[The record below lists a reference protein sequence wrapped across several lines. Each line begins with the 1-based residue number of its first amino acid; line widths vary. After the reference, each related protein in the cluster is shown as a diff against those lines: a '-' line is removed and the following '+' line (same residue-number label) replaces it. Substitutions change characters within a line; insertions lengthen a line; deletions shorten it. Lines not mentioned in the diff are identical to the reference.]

1 MVVPLSGGALTGPAP
16 FVFGKLPTHGDFVQR
31 GLAGPVRSAWDDW
44 ASAGLARAREALAE
58 RFDAVHE
65 QAPSWRF
72 SIGPGPL
79 GPLWRVGALAPSVDR
94 VGRRFLIVVGA
105 DALAPPQA
113 HSAALAEG
121 MEALIYDAFEGDW
134 DADTLVDAAA
144 RTLDDCDWAATGEAP
159 EGVWIGAVDEGAPR
173 LADVFAPDALLRML
187 DPLHFETPS

>member
-1 MVVPLSGGALTGPAP
+1 MTGPAP

-144 RTLDDCDWAATGEAP
+144 RTLDDRDWAATGEAP

-187 DPLHFETPS
+187 DPLHFETLS